1 MGYNSDMFL
10 SLRDEEVNSSVYFQ
24 GKSKKEVVQSAE
36 QFADELIQSGEFN
49 SVEALTRIVK
59 LKAFIDTVEGKVRED
74 IASDMVSKESL
85 VSSGVKIEFSEGSM
99 RLNYK
104 DDLVY
109 ESLQNQLKQREELLK
124 VAFKSENPIYDHEG
138 VEVPKVSPN
147 YTKPFL
153 KVSY

>member
-1 MGYNSDMFL
+1 
-10 SLRDEEVNSSVYFQ
+10 
-24 GKSKKEVVQSAE
+24 
-36 QFADELIQSGEFN
+36 
-49 SVEALTRIVK
+49 VK
-59 LKAFIDTVEGKVRED
+59 LKAFIDTVESKVRKD
-74 IASDMVSKESL
+74 IESEMVSKESI